1 MSMESRYD
9 ILLEPIAIG
18 PVTARN
24 RFYQAPHR
32 AIGDCHA
39 PGLLSEAVFSGH
51 EAARLLDGP
60 DVTDL
65 PFRIEQVPASWDPP
79 LPWTN

>member
-1 MSMESRYD
+1 MR
-9 ILLEPIAIG
+9 EPSDAL
-18 PVTARN
+18 
-24 RFYQAPHR
+24 YR
-32 AIGDCHA
+32 ALREDRGALDEAGIRSVRAVGDCFA

>member
-1 MSMESRYD
+1 MSRD
-9 ILLEPIAIG
+9 PCCDVLLKSVKSG

-51 EAARLLDGP
+51 ETARLLDGP